1 MSALKDLSQPLVGFP
16 EEAEKEHTIFAN
28 DSDSGIRDSFDT
40 EEHFPQGYGLLFWH
54 LVAIASLSDKNTA
67 VAFWCTLYLSDIF
80 VYDMHS
86 VMSPGAL
93 GLAAK
98 DTSPSAG
105 HNNLGTFNGCFVP
118 CALNIM
124 GIILFLRLGCTY

>member
-16 EEAEKEHTIFAN
+16 QEAEKENSIFAN

-40 EEHFPQGYGLLFWH
+40 EEQFAQGYGLIVLN
-54 LVAIASLSDKNTA
+54 LVAIASLSDKTTA
-67 VAFWCTLYLSDIF
+67 VAFLCALYLSDIF

-86 VMSPGAL
+86 IMSPGAL

-98 DTSPSAG
+98 DTSSSAG

-124 GIILFLRLGCTY
+124 GIILFLRLGCT

>member
-1 MSALKDLSQPLVGFP
+1 MIVL
-16 EEAEKEHTIFAN
+16 N
-28 DSDSGIRDSFDT
+28 
-40 EEHFPQGYGLLFWH
+40 

-67 VAFWCTLYLSDIF
+67 VAFLCALYLSDIF

-86 VMSPGAL
+86 IMSPGAL

-98 DTSPSAG
+98 DTSSSAG

-124 GIILFLRLGCTY
+124 GIILFLRLGCT